1 MNREYFPSVLYTTNK
16 SNLNANQKNMGF
28 KVSMNSEGIE
38 RDSEGKEGIL
48 LAKLSS

>member
-1 MNREYFPSVLYTTNK
+1 MNRVLSISTLTTNK

-38 RDSEGKEGIL
+38 RDSEGKGGYTFG
-48 LAKLSS
+48 